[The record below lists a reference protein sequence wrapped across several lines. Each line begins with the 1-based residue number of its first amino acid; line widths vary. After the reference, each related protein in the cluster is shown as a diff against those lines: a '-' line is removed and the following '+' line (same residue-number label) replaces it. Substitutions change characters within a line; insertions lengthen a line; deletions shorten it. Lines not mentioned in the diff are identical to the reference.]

1 MQKYIY
7 SILILFLALPV
18 FGQVDSLTLTLEETI
33 AIAQRDGINK
43 KFAEVG
49 FQNSYWEYQ
58 SFLASMRPQLNLRGD
73 LPSINRSIEP
83 IILPDGKEIFINRS
97 LMSNSIGFNLEQ
109 VVPLTGGRI
118 FVNSGLR
125 RLDLFS
131 ATGGS
136 NQSYLSTPISV
147 GFIQPLFAF
156 NALKWEKRIAPLVF
170 EESKKKYSE
179 DIEQVA
185 YQASVYF
192 FEVLISQLNLEAAK
206 RDKINAD
213 TLLTISEGRFN
224 FGKIA
229 ETELLQIQL
238 QLMRAEA
245 DVAEQQLSLQ
255 IATEQLRNFIGIK
268 NEIAFHLIPP
278 EEIPDFLIDATQA
291 LELANQ
297 NRTAVLSRM
306 RRMLEAD
313 RLVARAKADSRPKL
327 DLFASFGLSQTA
339 NSFEE
344 VYKKPLDQEVF
355 RLGFDIPIADWG
367 KSKASRQIAI
377 ANAELIQLQTAQDAI
392 NFEREILVRIQQF
405 QLVKN
410 QVDLAKRAYG
420 LSTRRLEITQ
430 KRYLI
435 GKINST
441 DLNLAITQEASA
453 RRSYFSS
460 LSTYWLAN
468 YYLRGL
474 TLYDFETGES
484 LVREK

>member
-7 SILILFLALPV
+7 SILILFLTLPILA
-18 FGQVDSLTLTLEETI
+18 QVDSLTLTLEETI
-33 AIAQRDGINK
+33 AIAQRDGIDK

-49 FQNSYWEYQ
+49 FQNSYWEHQ

-83 IILPDGKEIFINRS
+83 VILPDGKEIFINRS

-109 VVPLTGGRI
+109 VIPLTGGRI
-118 FVNSGLR
+118 FMNSSLR

-131 ATGGS
+131 ASGGS
-136 NQSYLSTPISV
+136 NKSYLSTPVSV

-179 DIEQVA
+179 DIEQIA

-238 QLMRAEA
+238 QVMGAEG

-255 IATEQLRNFIGIK
+255 VATEQLRNFMGIK
-268 NEIAFHLIPP
+268 KEVAFRLVPP
-278 EEIPDFLIDATQA
+278 EDIPDFLIDAAKA

-297 NRTAVLSRM
+297 NRAVTLNRM
-306 RRMLEAD
+306 RRMLEAE
-313 RLVARAKADSRPKL
+313 RLLAQAKADGRPKL

-339 NSFEE
+339 DSFEE

-377 ANAELIQLQTAQDAI
+377 ANAELIQLQTAEDAI
-392 NFEREILVRIQQF
+392 NFEREILVRVQQF

-410 QVDLAKRAYG
+410 QVKLAKRAYE
-420 LSTRRLEITQ
+420 LSTRRLGITQ

-474 TLYDFETGES
+474 TLYDFETGKS